1 MMFKSYKE
9 NIFTK
14 NEAIDLKV
22 PLSTTYANLEKKWR
36 GYKNQLSIAERFT
49 GAFRRMLDKLK
60 T

>member
-1 MMFKSYKE
+1 MIFKSYKE

-36 GYKNQLSIAERFT
+36 GY
-49 GAFRRMLDKLK
+49 
-60 T
+60 